1 MMISR
6 RQALAGAAGLVAAA
20 GLPAPA
26 FARHHAFR
34 LGAFEITVVS
44 DGALSL
50 PIGFVLPDTPRA
62 ETDALFVAAGQNP
75 ATLQSQVNVMV
86 VKTPTDLI
94 LIDAGAGTDF
104 MAGLGQFPEALKAA
118 GIEADKVTKVIF
130 THAHADHLWG
140 VIDEFDT
147 SRYPNAAHLMPA
159 AELDF
164 WRRPDVTSRVPE
176 AFQAM
181 ASGTARRL
189 KMIDNLLRSSK
200 PGDEFSPGVRLI
212 DTSGHTPGHVSVLL
226 ESGSEKLLIG
236 GDVLTQ
242 SLVSFARPDW
252 RWGADMDAAKA
263 AATRRRTLDMLA
275 TDRIALLGTHLPWPG
290 IGRVERAGSAYRFV
304 AG

>member
-1 MMISR
+1 MISR
-6 RQALAGAAGLVAAA
+6 REVLAGAAGLAAA
-20 GLPAPA
+20 SLPAPA
-26 FARHHAFR
+26 VARHHAFR
-34 LGAFEITVVS
+34 LGSFEIAVVS

-50 PIGFVLPDTPRA
+50 PISFVLPGTPPA
-62 ETDALFVAAGQNP
+62 EIDALFAANGLDANR
-75 ATLQSQVNVMV
+75 LQSQVNVMV

-104 MAGLGQFPEALKAA
+104 MQGLGQFPEALKAA
-118 GIEADKVTKVIF
+118 GIEAEKVTKVIF

-147 SRYPNAAHLMPA
+147 SRYPNAQHLMSA
-159 AELDF
+159 AELDY
-164 WRRPDVTSRVPE
+164 WRQPDLPTRVPE

-189 KMIDNLLRSSK
+189 KMIDDLLK
-200 PGDEFSPGVRLI
+200 PVQPGVEIAPGVTLV

-226 ESGSEKLLIG
+226 SSGSERLLVG

-242 SLVSFARPDW
+242 SIVSFARPDW

-263 AATRRRTLDMLA
+263 AASRRRTLDMLA
-275 TDRIALLGTHLPWPG
+275 TDRVALLGTHLPWPG
-290 IGRVERAGSAYRFV
+290 MGRVERAGDAYRFLQ
-304 AG
+304 G